1 MATAGIG
8 TDPKSA
14 SRHSSGTRAWRA
26 FALGT
31 LVTFALMSVWAVT
44 MPLYSGPDEPSQAAH
59 AAALV
64 RGQLIGTSTNPVR
77 PLTTVIVPG
86 TLGNGQSDVNCY
98 QYAPQTPASCAAGV
112 HLTPRPVASLTYSAR
127 YPPLYYSIVGLT
139 SLVDQSSS
147 ALISMRLLS
156 AFLAAVM
163 LGLAYMTLVVWSTN
177 RLLPVG
183 LWAALTPTA
192 VYLGGTLNPNGLE
205 IAAAISLWCA
215 GVVFALEHSQR
226 PPPGLVV
233 VGAASAG
240 VLICSRGLSPLFA
253 FLIML
258 TLVALVRPHDWRQLL
273 STRRDVRWAALVLGV
288 LTGASVVW
296 IVLARSLW
304 LLPAGAPVQPSA
316 TELNI
321 VGEAFSQT
329 RIWLE
334 QMVGVFGWDDTSAPA
349 WTYRIWAVAIVVL
362 VVLAVRTGNR
372 RGLLLLGW
380 VVALCLLLPVVLS
393 LPSAHSIGIAWQGRY
408 ILPLAVGIPLL
419 SAALGAQVVRSVWI
433 GRTFFVALW
442 LASLLAYL
450 ETLRRY
456 AVGIYGPFDF
466 LGASWRPVE
475 GWPLAL
481 GGYLFASGLLGVLL
495 WRLTRPAA
503 GVVRDEGVVPSSVP
517 SARS

>member
-14 SRHSSGTRAWRA
+14 SGCSCGKRAWRA
-26 FALGT
+26 FAMGT

-44 MPLYSGPDEPSQAAH
+44 MPPYSGPDEPSQAAH

-86 TLGNGQSDVNCY
+86 TLGNGQSDIRCY
-98 QYAPQTPASCAAGV
+98 QYKPRTPASCAAGV
-112 HLTPRPVASLTYSAR
+112 RLTPRPVAALTYSAR
-127 YPPLYYSIVGLT
+127 YPPLYYALTGLT

-147 ALISMRLLS
+147 ALIYMRLVS
-156 AFLAAVM
+156 AFLSAVM

-183 LWAALTPTA
+183 LLAALTPTA

-215 GVVFALEHSQR
+215 GVVFALEHLQR
-226 PPPGLVV
+226 PPSGLVLA
-233 VGAASAG
+233 GAVSAG
-240 VLICSRGLSPLFA
+240 VLICSRGLSPGFA
-253 FLIML
+253 FLVII
-258 TLVALVRPHDWRQLL
+258 TLVALVGPHDWRKIL
-273 STRRDVRWAALVLGV
+273 STCREMRWAALVLGV
-288 LTGASVVW
+288 LATTSVVW

-304 LLPAGAPVQPSA
+304 LLPAGASVQPDA
-316 TELNI
+316 TELSI
-321 VGEAFSQT
+321 VGEAFAQT
-329 RIWLE
+329 RIWVE
-334 QMVGVFGWDDTSAPA
+334 QMVGVFGWDDTSAPT
-349 WTYRIWAVAIVVL
+349 WTYRIWAIAIVLL
-362 VVLAVRTGNR
+362 VVLAVRAGSR

-380 VVALCLLLPVVLS
+380 LVALSLLLPVVLS
-393 LPSAHSIGIAWQGRY
+393 LPSARSIGIAWQGRY
-408 ILPLAVGIPLL
+408 ILPLAVGIPVL

-433 GRTFFVALW
+433 GRTFIVALW

-450 ETLRRY
+450 EAVRRY
-456 AVGIYGPFDF
+456 AVGIHGPLNF
-466 LGASWRPVE
+466 LGGAWRPVE

-481 GGYLFASGLLGVLL
+481 GGYLFTTGLLGVLF
-495 WRLTRPAA
+495 WRLPRQDASVA
-503 GVVRDEGVVPSSVP
+503 RDVEVVPSSVP
-517 SARS
+517 GARS